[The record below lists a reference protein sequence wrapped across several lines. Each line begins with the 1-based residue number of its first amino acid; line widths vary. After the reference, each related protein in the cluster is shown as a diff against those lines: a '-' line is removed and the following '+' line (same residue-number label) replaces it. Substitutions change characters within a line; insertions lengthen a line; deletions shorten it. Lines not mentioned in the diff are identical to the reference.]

1 MKFGFRMKNYQSS
14 VANRQCKRGFSLI
27 ESLVAIT
34 VLTVGVSSAL
44 ASLYQSIGLA
54 PKIRNKAVAAHLAQ
68 EGIELVRNIRDN
80 NWMLGNAWNIGLNE
94 GIVGTVVSG
103 CVQYDNN
110 IFEGPCASSILKINA
125 GGYYVHDLGSNTIF
139 SREIKITNISA
150 TEMKVESIV
159 NCGTGCAMTL
169 EDHLFDWK

>member
-1 MKFGFRMKNYQSS
+1 MKFGFRMKKYQSS
-14 VANRQCKRGFSLI
+14 IINHKFKRGFSLL
-27 ESLVAIT
+27 ESLIAIT

-80 NWMLGNAWNIGLNE
+80 NWMLGAAWNSGLAD
-94 GIVGTVVSG
+94 GSG
-103 CVQYDNN
+103 CVNYDSDVFNN
-110 IFEGPCASSILKINA
+110 SCISYTLKINA
-125 GGYYVHDLGSNTIF
+125 GGYYDHNSGTDTIF

-150 TEMKVESIV
+150 TEMKVESII